1 MMDTIT
7 VTQAAKMLGV
17 TPTLIRYYIQR
28 GLFPGAE
35 KVRGTRWK
43 IPKAEVELFDGTDVS
58 GSFSRKKKAPFC
70 RVRNYHDIDNAPWFG
85 CYVSCGEN
93 QISAFVHKAEAVD
106 YAKKI
111 NEAAELWARGTK

>member
-35 KVRGTRWK
+35 KVRGTRWR

-70 RVRNYHDIDNAPWFG
+70 EIERLAKRWCCVLPTGICIDICTTEG
-85 CYVSCGEN
+85 
-93 QISAFVHKAEAVD
+93 I
-106 YAKKI
+106 AKGRAKML
-111 NEAAELWARGTK
+111 NEAAELWAKGTK

>member
-1 MMDTIT
+1 MDTIT

-70 RVRNYHDIDNAPWFG
+70 KEMKLGDKWCCLMFG
-85 CYVSCGEN
+85 GAILAQFFSKE
-93 QISAFVHKAEAVD
+93 SAGKLSDQV
-106 YAKKI
+106 
-111 NEAAELWARGTK
+111 NEAAELWAKGTK